1 MSSTTSQE
9 TISVEQTT
17 GLDRDPIDK
26 YYTKT
31 SVAVTCVSLMKKHV
45 SPKKLCDLIIEPS
58 AGNGSFLSS
67 LKTLKCPVKM
77 YDIRPDHPQVLQR
90 DYLAIPIEEIHSGRS
105 PDGRIHVVG
114 NPPFGRQAS
123 LAIKFIKKTCTFAD
137 TISFILPKSFKKDS
151 MRRAFSEYFHLV
163 HQHDLDEC
171 SFLVNNKEHDSPCVF
186 QVWERRVEPRVA
198 PIVHTPV
205 GFVFVKRPDLVA
217 HIQGEP
223 ITIPHAAIRRVGV
236 YAGKVMRTTTAEDAE
251 AKSHQTHYFI
261 RFLPDAGA
269 NEDVDKLVERISNIV
284 YDTDNTVGPRS
295 ISKNEMTVAI
305 NTRLSQNDEI
315 SNATQ
320 RMQVVTPTQ
329 RMQVVTPTQHNNND
343 CDCPIL

>member
-1 MSSTTSQE
+1 MSNTNIQE
-9 TISVEQTT
+9 PHSVEQTT

-26 YYTKT
+26 YYTKP
-31 SVAVTCVSLMKKHV
+31 SVAITCVSLMKKHV

-67 LKTLKCPVKM
+67 LKTLKCPVRM
-77 YDIRPDHPQVLQR
+77 YDIRPEHPQVLQR
-90 DYLAIPIEEIHSGRS
+90 DYLTIPIEEIQTGCS

-151 MRRAFSEYFHLV
+151 MRRAFSNYFHLV
-163 HQHDLDEC
+163 HQHDLDNS

-186 QVWERRVEPRVA
+186 QVWVRRAEPRPEPEVYT
-198 PIVHTPV
+198 PI
-205 GFVFVKRPDLVA
+205 GFFFVKRPDLVV
-217 HIQGEP
+217 P
-223 ITIPHAAIRRVGV
+223 IKGATPDIPHAAIRRVGV
-236 YAGKVMRTTTAEDAE
+236 YAGRVIRTTTPEEAES
-251 AKSHQTHYFI
+251 KSHQTHYFI
-261 RFLPDAGA
+261 RFLPDAYA
-269 NEDVDKLVERISNIV
+269 NENIDKLVEQISDIV

-305 NTRLSQNDEI
+305 NTRLSQTDET
-315 SNATQ
+315 SHTTQ

-329 RMQVVTPTQHNNND
+329 INING